1 MLDIDL
7 FTILA
12 EIINFLV
19 LAVALYFIL
28 FKPIVKRMDENAKRR
43 EELLTTAEGM
53 KQQAEEHLVLIENR
67 LNNLD
72 KEIETHLEEA
82 QTQMQAESEALLEA
96 TQKEAESILIE
107 AEKEIAKLQQQ
118 EINEFHDELVD
129 GILNISRQVLTQTT
143 PAEVHDN
150 LVNELIEK
158 IWDMGKED
166 MHQVRTVRDSLTDR
180 VPTVHVKSAKALS
193 PDQQRALVRPVSALA
208 DRNVNM
214 EIDIDPELISGIQVR
229 VGDLIVTNNLAM
241 ELNKLKTDIEKS
253 IDESLQHEA

>member
-7 FTILA
+7 FTVVA

-43 EELLTTAEGM
+43 AELLTTAEEM
-53 KQQAEEHLVLIENR
+53 NQQAEDNLALIVGR
-67 LNNLD
+67 LDNLD
-72 KEIETHLEEA
+72 KEIEVHLENA
-82 QTQMQAESEALLEA
+82 KSLMQAESEALLDA
-96 TQKEAESILIE
+96 TKTEAESILID
-107 AEKEIAKLQQQ
+107 AEKEVVKLQQQ
-118 EINEFHDELVD
+118 GIKDFHDELVN

-158 IWDMGKED
+158 IWDMGKQD
-166 MHQVRTVRDSLTDR
+166 MHQVRTVRDSLTER
-180 VPTVHVKSAKALS
+180 TPTVHVASAKALT
-193 PDQQRALVRPVSALA
+193 PDQQRALIRPVSALA

-214 EIDIDPELISGIQVR
+214 EIDVDPELISGIR
-229 VGDLIVTNNLAM
+229 VHLGDLIVTNNLAV
-241 ELNKLKTDIEKS
+241 ELNNLKTDIAKL
-253 IDESLQHEA
+253 IDESLQH